1 MQPSGEGV
9 TVTGSLTVR
18 GKTRPLSF
26 GATVSSP
33 GGDELRLEAEVQVNR
48 GDFGLSWNQLGMASM
63 DNTIT
68 IQAAFTRK

>member
-1 MQPSGEGV
+1 M
-9 TVTGSLTVR
+9 TGSLTVR

-26 GATVSSP
+26 GATVSSL

-48 GDFGLSWNQLGMASM
+48 GDFGLSWNQLSMASM
-63 DNTIT
+63 DSTIT